1 MISISENEGKFI
13 KEVSPI
19 IDIDIYNASKE
30 VNYIQV
36 INEKNALE
44 RSINKSEVNN
54 INSLKDISSIRKTK
68 SNSMNLFEDTQDKN
82 QMKDLL
88 ELEHTIDF
96 ELPQRKFTNII
107 TQPPEMQMIKRKNK
121 SQYISQHTSQSKS
134 KILMR

>member
-1 MISISENEGKFI
+1 MLLYKFIVKFASLISISENEGKFI

-68 SNSMNLFEDTQDKN
+68 SNSMV
-82 QMKDLL
+82 
-88 ELEHTIDF
+88 ICI
-96 ELPQRKFTNII
+96 NILSNDYWI
-107 TQPPEMQMIKRKNK
+107 YT
-121 SQYISQHTSQSKS
+121 
-134 KILMR
+134 LG